1 MSLDGATLFD
11 MVNWTCYASFVHRR
25 RRSSAVFVV
34 NRGSVKNMWYN
45 LLLVLLVHQPAAEKS
60 DVTTHKELKWNR
72 VVKTIRA
79 HWSHCLYFSSCVFNV
94 SGFFCS
100 SPVLLLSRLF
110 LIQPFINQSSVNQC
124 LGNLC
129 PATCSW
135 DFGGLHRSMFATDD
149 TLLCLLSKH

>member
-11 MVNWTCYASFVHRR
+11 VVNWTCYASFVHRR

-72 VVKTIRA
+72 VVKTLRA

-129 PATCSW
+129 PTTCSW